1 MTADD
6 HLWLLMITNVFQW
19 PPMAS
24 DNHRWLLMHT
34 DGCQWLVTT
43 TDGCRWPADVH
54 QCLLMTTNENWWC
67 ECLLIL
73 RLKFCLSIPRC
84 ALMHRYFDVISQ
96 IPCFWLQDT
105 PLLVIVYFIC
115 FIWYFNENLCG
126 LDQYFTF
133 KVLFQCELTD
143 SICDTSPLFPGSWFV
158 NVSHMSSS
166 YWLMETADANS
177 SHQWFHHIT
186 CSVDDCRKLS
196 INFLTLWQPASG
208 EESVLLTVQYQ

>member
-1 MTADD
+1 M
-6 HLWLLMITNVFQW
+6 V
-19 PPMAS
+19 
-24 DNHRWLLMHT
+24 
-34 DGCQWLVTT
+34 C
-43 TDGCRWPADVH
+43 
-54 QCLLMTTNENWWC
+54 
-67 ECLLIL
+67 
-73 RLKFCLSIPRC
+73 
-84 ALMHRYFDVISQ
+84 
-96 IPCFWLQDT
+96 
-105 PLLVIVYFIC
+105 FIC

-208 EESVLLTVQYQ
+208 EEKIKYQWRVFCWLYNINRNIHALNLLCWLRTFKFMIDC